1 MSSELWVVAVVGLVA
16 VAALLGVLWAR
27 AVQRVAVLEERL
39 SVQASEY
46 QRLESLLSVERAELS
61 EQFSKNFSLL
71 ANDILEQKS
80 VSMNRTASA
89 QIETLLRP
97 LGENL
102 KDFRERIEAEGK
114 QRFALQSEVRR
125 LAELN
130 VTIGQQAQSL
140 ASALRGNSKAQGDWG
155 EMILET
161 LLEQSGL
168 VRDRH
173 FLVQTNLKDESG
185 ANLRPDV
192 VLNLP
197 GGKQVVVDSK
207 VSLTAYV
214 TYTESEEPEAS
225 ARALALHVA
234 SIKGHINELGAKRY
248 DKLLGNSPDFVVLFV
263 PTEAAL
269 LAALQA
275 APELWEDAYKKG
287 VMLSSPSSLFGI
299 LRIVDDLWKRDL
311 QSRSALEIAKAGAD
325 LYDKFVGFTE
335 TMQEVGR
342 SIKKSGE
349 SYDKAMNQMV
359 EGKGNLVAR
368 SEKLR
373 TLGVKATKRLAGE
386 LVEATEGEPD

>member
-102 KDFRERIEAEGK
+102 KEFRERIEAEGK

>member
-1 MSSELWVVAVVGLVA
+1 MV
-16 VAALLGVLWAR
+16 LGALWAR
-27 AVQRVAVLEERL
+27 AAQRCAVLAERVAVQEAE
-39 SVQASEY
+39 AH
-46 QRLESLLSVERAELS
+46 RLEALLGQEREELAEK
-61 EQFSKNFSLL
+61 FSKNFSLL

-80 VSMNRTASA
+80 ASMNRTATA
-89 QIETLLRP
+89 HIETLLKP
-97 LGENL
+97 LGDNL

-168 VRDRH
+168 VRDLH
-173 FLVQTNLKDESG
+173 FTTQTNLKDESG

-197 GGKQVVVDSK
+197 GEKQVVVDSK

-214 TYTESEEPEAS
+214 TYTESEEPEAIE
-225 ARALALHVA
+225 RALALHVG
-234 SIKGHINELGAKRY
+234 SIKSHIVELGAKRY

-263 PTEAAL
+263 PTEGAL

-275 APELWEDAYKKG
+275 APELWEEAYKRG

-335 TMQEVGR
+335 TMDEVGR
-342 SIKKSGE
+342 SIRRSAE
-349 SYDKAMNQMV
+349 AHDKAMNQMTT
-359 EGKGNLVAR
+359 GKGNLIGRA
-368 SEKLR
+368 EKLR
-373 TLGVKATKRLAGE
+373 TLGVKATKRLALE
-386 LVEATEGEPD
+386 ESSDDEI

>member
-1 MSSELWVVAVVGLVA
+1 MSSEVWGVLLVLVSGGAVV
-16 VAALLGVLWAR
+16 LGVLWAR
-27 AVQRVAVLEERL
+27 AVQRAAVLAERV
-39 SVQASEY
+39 SVQEAEA
-46 QRLESLLSVERAELS
+46 QRLEALLTHEREELA

-80 VSMNRTASA
+80 VSMNRTATA
-89 QIETLLRP
+89 QIETLLKP

-173 FLVQTNLKDESG
+173 FLVQANLKDESG

-197 GGKQVVVDSK
+197 GEKQVVVDSK

-214 TYTESEEPEAS
+214 TYTESEDPEAVQ
-225 ARALALHVA
+225 RALALHVA

-263 PTEAAL
+263 PTEGAL
-269 LAALQA
+269 LSALQA
-275 APELWEDAYKKG
+275 APELWEEAYKKG

-299 LRIVDDLWKRDL
+299 LRIVDDLWRRDL

-335 TMQEVGR
+335 TMNEVGKSIQR
-342 SIKKSGE
+342 SSDAYG
-349 SYDKAMNQMV
+349 KAMNQMV
-359 EGKGNLVAR
+359 EGKGNLVVRA
-368 SEKLR
+368 EKLR
-373 TLGVKATKRLAGE
+373 ELGVKATKRLAGE
-386 LVEATEGEPD
+386 LVEATEEEHN